1 MTPHGLSCRR
11 SSRSACGSSW
21 PRDGCAVVE
30 IVLAGGFLFIMLAA
44 LAVLSMFITRAEARD
59 RREHDTDHDL

>member
-1 MTPHGLSCRR
+1 M
-11 SSRSACGSSW
+11 
-21 PRDGCAVVE
+21 VE
-30 IVLAGGFLFIMLAA
+30 AVLAAGFLFIMLAA

>member
-1 MTPHGLSCRR
+1 
-11 SSRSACGSSW
+11 
-21 PRDGCAVVE
+21 VVE
-30 IVLAGGFLFIMLAA
+30 IALTAVFLFIMLAA

>member
-1 MTPHGLSCRR
+1 
-11 SSRSACGSSW
+11 
-21 PRDGCAVVE
+21 VVE
-30 IVLAGGFLFIMLAA
+30 IVLTAGFLFIMLAA

>member
-1 MTPHGLSCRR
+1 
-11 SSRSACGSSW
+11 
-21 PRDGCAVVE
+21 VVE
-30 IVLAGGFLFIMLAA
+30 IALTAAFIFIMLAA

>member
-1 MTPHGLSCRR
+1 MPRGLPCRP
-11 SSRSACGSSW
+11 SSRAASGWSSS
-21 PRDGCAVVE
+21 RGGYAVVE
-30 IVLAGGFLFIMLAA
+30 IALTAGFLFIMLAA

>member
-1 MTPHGLSCRR
+1 M
-11 SSRSACGSSW
+11 
-21 PRDGCAVVE
+21 VE
-30 IVLAGGFLFIMLAA
+30 IALTAAFLAVMLAA

>member
-1 MTPHGLSCRR
+1 M
-11 SSRSACGSSW
+11 
-21 PRDGCAVVE
+21 VE
-30 IVLAGGFLFIMLAA
+30 IALTVAFLAVMLAA

>member
-1 MTPHGLSCRR
+1 MAEAL
-11 SSRSACGSSW
+11 
-21 PRDGCAVVE
+21 AVVGS
-30 IVLAGGFLFIMLAA
+30 VVLAA

>member
-1 MTPHGLSCRR
+1 
-11 SSRSACGSSW
+11 
-21 PRDGCAVVE
+21 VVE
-30 IVLAGGFLFIMLAA
+30 AVLAGAFLVALLAA